1 MTTRG
6 DREEDVW
13 LSDAQLAKLAR
24 FGEDRIVFGSDS
36 GAKGKILGLN
46 LARLYK
52 IRAQGGVAGDASDGL
67 YKPLP
72 RDYENRISVPL
83 KTLLEYPGLAQ
94 DKLALARREY
104 LAAGARPSHTRYGWV
119 HTG

>member
-1 MTTRG
+1 MISIL
-6 DREEDVW
+6 DLWMPIAV
-13 LSDAQLAKLAR
+13 SSVV
-24 FGEDRIVFGSDS
+24 VFFASF
-36 GAKGKILGLN
+36 ILHMVLT
-46 LARLYK
+46 YH
-52 IRAQGGVAGDASDGL
+52 RAD

-83 KTLLEYPGLAQ
+83 KTLLEYPGLPQ

>member
-1 MTTRG
+1 MRR
-6 DREEDVW
+6 RE
-13 LSDAQLAKLAR
+13 R
-24 FGEDRIVFGSDS
+24 
-36 GAKGKILGLN
+36 
-46 LARLYK
+46 
-52 IRAQGGVAGDASDGL
+52 GL

-83 KTLLEYPGLAQ
+83 KTLLEYPGLPQ
-94 DKLALARREY
+94 DKLALARRDY